1 MKWGKK
7 RPAEFAPRGP
17 RPNLSTQ
24 LARLPTQD
32 THTLSLSGMPPHLL
46 AEWTHLLA
54 SELGKAFQSPIADA
68 GWIAAALL
76 HAHMESVLRV
86 ACTLCA
92 LCMHYVQAVCTMYAL
107 RTGLELECA
116 LLHA

>member
-1 MKWGKK
+1 
-7 RPAEFAPRGP
+7 
-17 RPNLSTQ
+17 
-24 LARLPTQD
+24 
-32 THTLSLSGMPPHLL
+32 MPPHLL

-116 LLHA
+116 LHHA

>member
-1 MKWGKK
+1 
-7 RPAEFAPRGP
+7 
-17 RPNLSTQ
+17 
-24 LARLPTQD
+24 
-32 THTLSLSGMPPHLL
+32 MPPHLL

-92 LCMHYVQAVCTMYAL
+92 LCMHYVQASNSNALCIMHDRVCSLTI
-107 RTGLELECA
+107 ECV
-116 LLHA
+116 LLL